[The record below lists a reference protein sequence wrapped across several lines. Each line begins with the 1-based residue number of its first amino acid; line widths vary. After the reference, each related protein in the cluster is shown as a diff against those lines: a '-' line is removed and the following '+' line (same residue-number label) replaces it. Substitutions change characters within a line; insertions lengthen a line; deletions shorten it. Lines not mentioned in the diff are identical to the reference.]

1 MAPKAGKH
9 RRIVPLLVV
18 AVATL
23 VGLAVAELAVRLLA
37 SPPRVLGAIGF
48 QKEDGTP
55 IADYAEGVRQGLIVP
70 VPGETY
76 MCEAPSLK
84 SPFIFG

>member
-23 VGLAVAELAVRLLA
+23 VGLAVAELDDTVSGYDRGA
-37 SPPRVLGAIGF
+37 SGGF
-48 QKEDGTP
+48 NQAFGFSRTKW
-55 IADYAEGVRQGLIVP
+55 AAFLKL
-70 VPGETY
+70 
-76 MCEAPSLK
+76 EAMY
-84 SPFIFG
+84 